1 MWPQEFKQLCCHHQ
15 SGLPLWCWC
24 ELVLT
29 LAAAVSPG
37 PHPRPP
43 NLPVSLDGVFSP
55 RPGSPRSQ
63 ARFRCA
69 VSRPRVFAA
78 LRLGST
84 GRKLLAVRS
93 SLCPVEGR
101 PAWCTIH
108 KWGPGSPALLPV
120 PAGLPAARGTGL
132 LHGGL
137 QDRDTQLNL
146 LAPQGEGDP
155 YGPFLPFKALPIP

>member
-1 MWPQEFKQLCCHHQ
+1 MLSRLGLCGHRN
-15 SGLPLWCWC
+15 SSSSAAIISWLPLWCWF

-29 LAAAVSPG
+29 LAAAASPG

-43 NLPVSLDGVFSP
+43 NLPLSLDGVCSP

-63 ARFRCA
+63 AKLRCA
-69 VSRPRVFAA
+69 VSKQVRGVCCTWA
-78 LRLGST
+78 GEHSEE
-84 GRKLLAVRS
+84 LLSVRS
-93 SLCPVEGR
+93 SLCPVDGR
-101 PAWCTIH
+101 AAPCTIH

-137 QDRDTQLNL
+137 QGQDTQLNL

-155 YGPFLPFKALPIP
+155 